1 MLPGMYEQM
10 SVARQCKTVVQCVC
24 VTITTMM
31 CTSSLLRS
39 VDSEDD
45 DHDVD
50 DHDNL
55 YHEHGGHD
63 WDEVNANISS

>member
-1 MLPGMYEQM
+1 
-10 SVARQCKTVVQCVC
+10 
-24 VTITTMM
+24 MM

-39 VDSEDD
+39 VDAEDD

-63 WDEVNANISS
+63 GDEVNANISS